1 MKKEKIISHGGQKI
15 LLNSNSSTTK
25 SPKVYFIIP
34 VGEQEKPLNYGFR
47 YVTEVNKVI
56 LLCSKETEN
65 IALKIKA
72 RFEET
77 YNVEIVLIDPSS
89 FENITKTVYPRIKDG
104 DLLIINLTGGTKVMV
119 LAMYFLAQ
127 IKDSKCFY
135 LFKTKDGS
143 MEKHI
148 VPVISLP
155 EEISKIRRKI
165 IGEDTRKNKIKK
177 KAQIIELIRECPMKL
192 TNIAKELKITKA
204 TLEGHLKYLNSLHMI
219 IREKKGKEVYLKL
232 SPTGEIL
239 YHIIKNYYPKREG

>member
-1 MKKEKIISHGGQKI
+1 M
-15 LLNSNSSTTK
+15 LDSNSSMIK
-25 SPKVYFIIP
+25 SPKTYFIIP

-47 YVTEVNKVI
+47 YVTEVDKVI
-56 LLCSKETEN
+56 LVCSKETED
-65 IALKIKA
+65 IALKIKR

-77 YNVEIVLIDPSS
+77 YNIEIMIIDPSS
-89 FENITKTVYPRIKDG
+89 FEDITKTVYPKVKDA

-127 IKDSKCFY
+127 IKESKCFY
-135 LFKTKDGS
+135 LFKTKNGS

-155 EEISKIRRKI
+155 EEVGKIRKKI

-192 TNIAKELKITKA
+192 TSIAKELKITKA
-204 TLEGHLKYLNSLHMI
+204 TLEGHLKYLISLHMI
-219 IREKKGKEVYLKL
+219 LKEKKGKEVYLKL
-232 SPTGEIL
+232 TPTGEVL
-239 YHIIKNYYPKREG
+239 YHIIKNYYPKIER